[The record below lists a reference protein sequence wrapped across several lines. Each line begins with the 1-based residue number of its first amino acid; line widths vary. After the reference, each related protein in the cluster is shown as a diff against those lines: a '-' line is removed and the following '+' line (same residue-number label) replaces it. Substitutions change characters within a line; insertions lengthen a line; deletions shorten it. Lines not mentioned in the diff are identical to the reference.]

1 MFIIAALGP
10 DVFDM
15 DKPVVFTYEEIFS
28 STDGFSDSNLLG
40 HGTYGSV
47 YYSLLRDQVCDCIFQ
62 VSYSINY
69 KTCNFLIPF
78 LLKSF

>member
-1 MFIIAALGP
+1 MICPLKLAFMHNIFTFIIAALGP

-47 YYSLLRDQVCDCIFQ
+47 YYCFLHDQVCGCI
-62 VSYSINY
+62 
-69 KTCNFLIPF
+69 
-78 LLKSF
+78 LLSLL

>member
-1 MFIIAALGP
+1 MCIMVSLSCRTFRYNTLLFRHPAVIGT

-15 DKPVVFTYEEIFS
+15 EKPLVFIYEDILS

-47 YYSLLRDQVCDCIFQ
+47 YYAILRNQVNFSLLHL
-62 VSYSINY
+62 S
-69 KTCNFLIPF
+69 
-78 LLKSF
+78 